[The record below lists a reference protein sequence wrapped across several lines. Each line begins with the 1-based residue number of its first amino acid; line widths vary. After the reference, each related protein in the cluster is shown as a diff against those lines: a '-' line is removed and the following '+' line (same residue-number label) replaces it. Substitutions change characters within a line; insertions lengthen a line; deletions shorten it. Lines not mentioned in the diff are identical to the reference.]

1 MCKNYFIFVN
11 GSPNA
16 FVWDLIF
23 PLDNISPYKYNIFI
37 YFVLGM
43 CQVLGLQHLRDLQSL
58 LS

>member
-1 MCKNYFIFVN
+1 ML
-11 GSPNA
+11 
-16 FVWDLIF
+16 VWDLIF